1 MLKGVSLSKEQ
12 NKDILGANGL
22 ISSKP
27 AEQRCHFERCPRD
40 SALEEVSRYVD
51 DANLC
56 SVMRA
61 SNLPGSSTPLWT
73 LGKEKSEHKKV
84 TRLQSGNCLSNPRRE
99 KGRNQISE
107 LC

>member
-12 NKDILGANGL
+12 NKDILGTNGL
-22 ISSKP
+22 SS
-27 AEQRCHFERCPRD
+27 Q
-40 SALEEVSRYVD
+40 VSRQSRGVTWRGAPKTQLLRKSLG

-61 SNLPGSSTPLWT
+61 SNLPGSGTQVWN

-84 TRLQSGNCLSNPRRE
+84 TQSQSGKCLSNPRRE
-99 KGRNQISE
+99 KGHNQTSE
-107 LC
+107 VC

>member
-1 MLKGVSLSKEQ
+1 M
-12 NKDILGANGL
+12 D
-22 ISSKP
+22 SS
-27 AEQRCHFERCPRD
+27 Q
-40 SALEEVSRYVD
+40 VSRQSRGVTLRGAPKTQLLRKSLKYVD

-84 TRLQSGNCLSNPRRE
+84 TQLQSGKCLSNPRRE
-99 KGRNQISE
+99 KGRNQIPE

>member
-1 MLKGVSLSKEQ
+1 M
-12 NKDILGANGL
+12 
-22 ISSKP
+22 
-27 AEQRCHFERCPRD
+27 ERCPKD

-61 SNLPGSSTPLWT
+61 SNLPGSGTQVWN

-84 TRLQSGNCLSNPRRE
+84 TQSQSGKCLSNPRRE
-99 KGRNQISE
+99 KGHNQTSE
-107 LC
+107 VC